1 MGGSSSRPPRA
12 VRQARI
18 APSGGALVLP
28 ICGPLRSILS
38 AAMLRRA
45 LARGV
50 RTLWDGR
57 RSVLF
62 FRNVTAVAIA
72 GVACLLPE
80 FGPNRFWL
88 AGILVFV
95 CVPAATWIERLV
107 PVEESAWAQP
117 LFDLCAILVLIHLV
131 PSLWFPGLVLGL
143 MVVQAPSVAEVRSSS
158 AFYALF
164 AVILTV
170 GMTAAA
176 LIHDV
181 PGWELPVLAMLIL
194 YPSVIFYSYRQSK
207 RANESRE
214 RAGALIGLHL
224 VAGGVAHDFNNVLT
238 GVMGNAELA
247 LLEIGEDHAASG
259 AVEEVIRG
267 AERASLLAAR
277 LLAFSGRDV
286 AEVQVLDVKAEIE
299 SLVGLME
306 TVVPKGIALEL
317 VAATDD
323 ARVRT
328 QRVRLQQVVMNLI
341 LNASEASPPP
351 SRIRIELE
359 QVESS
364 DGDGPWVRLSVIDH
378 GAGIPTELH
387 GRIFDPF
394 FTLKE
399 QGHGLGLA
407 SARTI
412 VRELGGRIEV
422 ESAVGEGTRMV
433 VHLPQASSSA
443 DPVESVPRALSGGGV
458 ALVVDD
464 EAEVRAVLSRMLYQ
478 LGHRVIEAADGREAV
493 ARLRD
498 HRGEVTV
505 VLLDLRM
512 PGMDGW
518 QCLRELRRIRA
529 DIPVLVCSGHDP
541 YAAEGRP
548 DDERVG
554 FLLKPV
560 RIADLRDALGRLPRA
575 VGV

>member
-1 MGGSSSRPPRA
+1 MLYRTLA
-12 VRQARI
+12 
-18 APSGGALVLP
+18 SG
-28 ICGPLRSILS
+28 LRSF
-38 AAMLRRA
+38 
-45 LARGV
+45 
-50 RTLWDGR
+50 WDGR

-72 GVACLLPE
+72 VLACVLPE

-88 AGILVFV
+88 AGILLFV
-95 CVPAATWIERLV
+95 CVPAATWIERHV
-107 PVEESAWAQP
+107 PVEESAWVQP
-117 LFDLCAILVLIHLV
+117 LFDLCALLVLIHLV
-131 PSLWFPGLVLGL
+131 PSLWFPGLVIGL
-143 MVVQAPSVAEVRSSS
+143 MVVQAPSVAETRSSS

-164 AVILTV
+164 AVILTF

-181 PGWELPVLAMLIL
+181 PGWELPVLVMVVL

-207 RANESRE
+207 RANEIRE
-214 RAGALIGLHL
+214 RAGALTGLHL

-238 GVMGNAELA
+238 GVMGQAEVA
-247 LLEIGEDHAASG
+247 LLEIGGSHAASG

-286 AEVQVLDVKAEIE
+286 ADEQLLDVKAEVE
-299 SLVGLME
+299 SLIGLME
-306 TVVPKGIALEL
+306 TVVPKGVALEL

-323 ARVRT
+323 ARIRT
-328 QRVRLQQVVMNLI
+328 QRVRLQQLVMNLI
-341 LNASEASPPP
+341 LNASEASPPR
-351 SRIRIELE
+351 SRIRVELE
-359 QVESS
+359 RIESS
-364 DGDGPWVRLSVIDH
+364 GADGPWVRLSVIDQ
-378 GAGIPTELH
+378 GPGIPPELQ
-387 GRIFDPF
+387 GRIFDPY

-412 VRELGGRIEV
+412 VRDLDGRIEV
-422 ESAVGEGTRMV
+422 ESVVGEGTRMV
-433 VHLPQASSSA
+433 VYLPQASSLEE
-443 DPVESVPRALSGGGV
+443 PVEHAPGALIGGGV

-464 EAEVRAVLSRMLYQ
+464 EAEVRAALSQMLRH
-478 LGHRVIEAADGREAV
+478 LDHRVIEAADGRKAV
-493 ARLRD
+493 ERLRD

-518 QCLRELRRIRA
+518 QCLRELRHIHA
-529 DIPVLVCSGHDP
+529 DVPVLVCSGHAP
-541 YAAEGRP
+541 YAADERP

-560 RIADLRDALGRLPRA
+560 RIAALREALGRLPRA
-575 VGV
+575 PGN